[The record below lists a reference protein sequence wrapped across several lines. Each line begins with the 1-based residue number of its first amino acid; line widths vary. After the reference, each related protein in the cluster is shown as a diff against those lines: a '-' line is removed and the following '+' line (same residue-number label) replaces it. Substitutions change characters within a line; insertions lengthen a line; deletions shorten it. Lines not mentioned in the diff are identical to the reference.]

1 MLTTLKLLAF
11 RNHAH
16 TSLTG
21 LGRMVA
27 LVGANGAGKT
37 NLLEAVSLFAPGR
50 GLRGAAAEDFG
61 RAEEAGTGG
70 GWGISALLHSGH
82 DYTELHTGIR
92 PADTLSTSTTAAAAV
107 SEGGDSGKDSVKRR
121 QILADGKA
129 ISQADL
135 LDQLHIHWLTP
146 AYDQLLVG
154 AVGDRRRFLDRLVFG
169 LFPQHLRGLN
179 RYEHGLRERMTL
191 LRHPSPNGRWL
202 DAVEAKLAENALA
215 IAAARLEVATRLN
228 RLLTEQRD
236 GFLQARLSLNGMVE
250 QALATGQTALAVEEA
265 LRAAMSQAR
274 ANDAAQG
281 INSHGVH
288 RSDLVVSDAAGNR
301 PGARCSTGEQKALML
316 SLTLAYMRLVTTDSA
331 KPALLLLDEV
341 VAHLDAR
348 RRRALG
354 EQLADLPC
362 QLWLTATDA
371 SFFDGWP
378 GDTNQF
384 FAVDD
389 GRVT

>member
-11 RNHAH
+11 RNHSN
-16 TSLTG
+16 TVLSG
-21 LGRMVA
+21 VGRMVA

-50 GLRGAAAEDFG
+50 GLRGATAEDFG
-61 RAEEAGTGG
+61 RVEEAGG

-92 PADTLSTSTTAAAAV
+92 PTDNNSPSTTV
-107 SEGGDSGKDSVKRR
+107 SDSLKDTSKRR
-121 QILADGKA
+121 LILADGKA

-191 LRHPSPNGRWL
+191 LRHPSPNPRWL

-215 IAAARLEVATRLN
+215 IAAARLEVVTRLN
-228 RLLTEQRD
+228 HQLAAQRD
-236 GFLQARLSLNGMVE
+236 GFLQAQLILAGTVE
-250 QALATGQTALAVEEA
+250 QSLAAGQPALAVEEA

-274 ANDAAQG
+274 PSDAAQG
-281 INSHGVH
+281 TNSHGVH
-288 RSDLVVSDAAGNR
+288 RSDLLVNDAAGNR
-301 PGARCSTGEQKALML
+301 PGARCSTGEQKALLL
-316 SLTLAYMRLVTTDSA
+316 SLTLAYMRLLTTDSA
-331 KPALLLLDEV
+331 KPTLLLLDEV

-384 FAVDD
+384 FAVDH
-389 GRVT
+389 GTIAPLKGL

>member
-11 RNHAH
+11 RNHSH
-16 TSLTG
+16 TVLSG
-21 LGRMVA
+21 VGRMVA

-50 GLRGAAAEDFG
+50 GLRGATAEDFG
-61 RAEEAGTGG
+61 RVEEAGG
-70 GWGISALLHSGH
+70 GWGISALLHSDH

-92 PADTLSTSTTAAAAV
+92 PTDNNPPSTTV
-107 SEGGDSGKDSVKRR
+107 SDSLKDTSKRR
-121 QILADGKA
+121 LILADGKA

-191 LRHPSPNGRWL
+191 LRHPSPNPRWL

-215 IAAARLEVATRLN
+215 IAAARLEVVTRLN
-228 RLLTEQRD
+228 HQLAAQRD
-236 GFLQARLSLNGMVE
+236 GFLQAQLILAGTVE
-250 QALATGQTALAVEEA
+250 QSLATGQPALAVEEA
-265 LRAAMSQAR
+265 LRTAMSQAR
-274 ANDAAQG
+274 PSDAAQG
-281 INSHGVH
+281 TNSHGVH
-288 RSDLVVSDAAGNR
+288 RSDLLVNDAAGNR
-301 PGARCSTGEQKALML
+301 PGARCSTGEQKALLL
-316 SLTLAYMRLVTTDSA
+316 SLTLAYMRLLTTDSA
-331 KPALLLLDEV
+331 KPTLLLLDEV
-341 VAHLDAR
+341 VAHLDAW

-384 FAVDD
+384 FAVDH
-389 GRVT
+389 GTIAPLKGL

>member
-11 RNHAH
+11 RNHSN
-16 TSLTG
+16 TVLSG
-21 LGRMVA
+21 VGRMVA

-50 GLRGAAAEDFG
+50 GLRGATAEDFG
-61 RAEEAGTGG
+61 QQETAGD
-70 GWGISALLHSGH
+70 GWGVSALLHNGH

-92 PADTLSTSTTAAAAV
+92 PTDGNPPSAFAPNTT
-107 SEGGDSGKDSVKRR
+107 KDASKRR
-121 QILADGKA
+121 LILADGKA

-191 LRHPSPNGRWL
+191 LRHPSPNPRWL

-215 IAAARLEVATRLN
+215 IAAARLEVVNRLN
-228 RLLTEQRD
+228 HQLAAQRD
-236 GFLQARLSLNGMVE
+236 GFLQAQLILAGTVE
-250 QALATGQTALAVEEA
+250 QSLAAGQPALAVEEG

-274 ANDAAQG
+274 ASDAAQG
-281 INSHGVH
+281 TNSHGVH
-288 RSDLVVSDAAGNR
+288 RSDLLVNDAAGNR

-316 SLTLAYMRLVTTDSA
+316 SLTLAYMRLLTTDSA

-341 VAHLDAR
+341 VAHLDVG

-371 SFFDGWP
+371 SFFDGWQ
-378 GDTNQF
+378 GDDNQF
-384 FAVDD
+384 FAVDH
-389 GRVT
+389 GTITPLKGL

>member
-11 RNHAH
+11 RNHSN
-16 TSLTG
+16 TVLSG
-21 LGRMVA
+21 VGRMVA

-50 GLRGAAAEDFG
+50 GLRGATAEDFG
-61 RAEEAGTGG
+61 RVEEAGG

-92 PADTLSTSTTAAAAV
+92 PTDNNRPSTTV
-107 SEGGDSGKDSVKRR
+107 SDSLKDTSKRR
-121 QILADGKA
+121 LILADGKA

-191 LRHPSPNGRWL
+191 LRHPSPNPRWL

-215 IAAARLEVATRLN
+215 IAAARLEVVTRLN
-228 RLLTEQRD
+228 QLLAEQRD
-236 GFLQARLSLNGMVE
+236 GFLQAQLILAGTVE
-250 QALATGQTALAVEEA
+250 QSLAAGQPALAVEEA
-265 LRAAMSQAR
+265 LRTAMSQAR
-274 ANDAAQG
+274 PSDAAQG
-281 INSHGVH
+281 TNSHGVH
-288 RSDLVVSDAAGNR
+288 RSDLLVNDAAGNR
-301 PGARCSTGEQKALML
+301 PGARCSTGEQKALLL
-316 SLTLAYMRLVTTDSA
+316 SLTLAYMRLLTTDSA

-378 GDTNQF
+378 GDNNQF
-384 FAVDD
+384 FAVDHGTIAPLRD
-389 GRVT
+389 

>member
-11 RNHAH
+11 RNHSN
-16 TSLTG
+16 TVLSG
-21 LGRMVA
+21 VGRMVA
-27 LVGANGAGKT
+27 LVGSNGAGKT

-50 GLRGAAAEDFG
+50 GLRGATAEDFG
-61 RAEEAGTGG
+61 RVEEAGG

-92 PADTLSTSTTAAAAV
+92 PTDNNPLSTTV
-107 SEGGDSGKDSVKRR
+107 SDSLKDTSKRR
-121 QILADGKA
+121 LILADGKA

-191 LRHPSPNGRWL
+191 LRHPSPNPRWL

-215 IAAARLEVATRLN
+215 IAAARLEVVTRLN
-228 RLLTEQRD
+228 HQLAAQRD
-236 GFLQARLSLNGMVE
+236 GFLQAQLILAGTVE
-250 QALATGQTALAVEEA
+250 QSLAAGQPALAVEEA

-281 INSHGVH
+281 TNSHGVH
-288 RSDLVVSDAAGNR
+288 RSDLLVNDAAGNR
-301 PGARCSTGEQKALML
+301 PGARCSTGEQKALLL
-316 SLTLAYMRLVTTDSA
+316 SLTLAYMRLLTTDSA

-384 FAVDD
+384 FAVDHGTIAPLRD
-389 GRVT
+389 